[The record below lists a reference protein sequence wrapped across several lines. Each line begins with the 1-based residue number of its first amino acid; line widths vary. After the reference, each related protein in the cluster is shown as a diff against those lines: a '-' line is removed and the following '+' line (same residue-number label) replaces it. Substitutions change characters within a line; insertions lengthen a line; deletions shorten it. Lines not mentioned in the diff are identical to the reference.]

1 MNAYRPGL
9 EQVRGKS
16 PASAAGEGGTKPMK
30 RIVVIV
36 GALTLCAGGV
46 MAQQDQVKDTQAMM
60 KGNGKNAGALSAMVK
75 GEKPY
80 DQATVDAALAQFDDT
95 AKKLPTLFP
104 VSIKGKSFE
113 GDYSPSAKIWE
124 DSAGFKEHI
133 ASFAKV
139 VGDAKG
145 KIKDV
150 DTLKAELG
158 MIGKQC
164 GGCHE
169 TFRVKKS

>member
-1 MNAYRPGL
+1 
-9 EQVRGKS
+9 
-16 PASAAGEGGTKPMK
+16 MK
-30 RIVVIV
+30 RSILVA
-36 GALTLCAGGV
+36 GALLLSLGSV
-46 MAQQDQVKDTQAMM
+46 MAEPDQVKDTQAMM
-60 KGNGKNAGALSAMVK
+60 KGNGKNAGALSAMIK

-104 VSIKGKSFE
+104 ASVKGKPFE

-124 DSAGFKEHI
+124 DGAGFKEHI
-133 ASFAKV
+133 ASFAKAV
-139 VGDAKG
+139 SDAKG

-150 DTLKAELG
+150 DSLKVELG
-158 MIGKQC
+158 VIGKQC

-169 TFRVKKS
+169 TYRIKKT

>member
-1 MNAYRPGL
+1 
-9 EQVRGKS
+9 
-16 PASAAGEGGTKPMK
+16 MK
-30 RIVVIV
+30 RSILVA
-36 GALTLCAGGV
+36 GALLLSLGSV
-46 MAQQDQVKDTQAMM
+46 MAEPDQVKDTQAMM
-60 KGNGKNAGALSAMVK
+60 KGNGKNAGALSAMIK

-104 VSIKGKSFE
+104 ASVKGKPFE

-124 DSAGFKEHI
+124 DGAGFKEHI
-133 ASFAKV
+133 ASFAKAV
-139 VGDAKG
+139 SDAKG

-150 DTLKAELG
+150 DSLKAELG
-158 MIGKQC
+158 VIGKQC

-169 TFRVKKS
+169 TYRIKKT